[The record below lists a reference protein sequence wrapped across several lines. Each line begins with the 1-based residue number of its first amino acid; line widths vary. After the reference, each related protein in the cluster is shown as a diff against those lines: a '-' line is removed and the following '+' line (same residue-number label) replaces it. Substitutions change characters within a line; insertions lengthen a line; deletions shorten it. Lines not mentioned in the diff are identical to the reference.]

1 MQHRFLISLF
11 LIALFLAPGC
21 SNEHILKEV
30 KTLDHYPSASA
41 IEYINGRFYI
51 AGDDASYILIAD
63 SSFAIVDSIA
73 LYSFSNQRI
82 PKSSK
87 PDLEAAAFAE
97 DGQLL
102 LTGSGSLAP
111 FRHIAW
117 LLDPATGKK
126 DSIRL
131 DTFYNRLL
139 VNGIKEINIEGCC
152 FIPGSCLLANR
163 GSKGYPKNQL
173 VFAGKNFWQR
183 QSQSPVSTALLGVNS
198 DSSLF
203 SGVSGMDYAPESDR
217 LVLTISTEDTRNSLD
232 DGAIGKSY
240 LWIIKNISSKRKWSA
255 INPDKIID
263 LEKVD
268 TRFKGQKIESV
279 CVIKETKSFIHLALV
294 ADNDKGSSTL
304 FRLVIHKD

>member
-30 KTLDHYPSASA
+30 KTLDLYPSASA
-41 IEYINGRFYI
+41 IEYTNGRFYI

-82 PKSSK
+82 SKAVK
-87 PDLEAAAFAE
+87 PDIEAAAITI
-97 DGQLL
+97 DQQLL
-102 LTGSGSLAP
+102 LTGSGSLSP
-111 FRHIAW
+111 YRNIAW
-117 LLDPATGKK
+117 FINPDSKVK

-173 VFAGKNFWQR
+173 VFAHPLFWQR